1 VYNDGQNVHNHAI
14 QESVRQ
20 SITRIMCKKP
30 NPSIKNVIESI
41 LCDSDLSEQTKAILV
56 EYSNDTNVHSTLNIT
71 FQDLLLHTYS
81 RILYNADAKE
91 IKRILGESMLD
102 SVCKCFTGRISR
114 LIDCLNG
121 FDELVQI
128 NISDTEQIG
137 QVISQITINLESKNE
152 YTVEKHKEC
161 AMKELLERG
170 YTKEVIEEWIQHIE

>member
-1 VYNDGQNVHNHAI
+1 
-14 QESVRQ
+14 
-20 SITRIMCKKP
+20 
-30 NPSIKNVIESI
+30 
-41 LCDSDLSEQTKAILV
+41 LSEQTKAILV
-56 EYSNDTNVHSTLNIT
+56 EYSNDTSVHSTLNIT

-81 RILYNADAKE
+81 RILCNADAKE

-121 FDELVQI
+121 FDELVGI

-137 QVISQITINLESKNE
+137 QVISQIAINLESKNE

-161 AMKELLERG
+161 AMEELLERG